1 MPNVICIYGLQCDF
15 MQKKR
20 NTQIIKIADFTML
33 IQLPSSEMTKICQK
47 NGSLNRDL
55 LNFLYRYGIFW
66 MPPGESSH
74 PGGSECVWQRGE
86 EGVLG

>member
-1 MPNVICIYGLQCDF
+1 MLSISMAYNVISC
-15 MQKKR
+15 KKIER
-20 NTQIIKIADFTML
+20 NTQKIKIADFTMY
-33 IQLPSSEMTKICQK
+33 IRLPSSEMTKNRQK

-74 PGGSECVWQRGE
+74 PGGSEYV
-86 EGVLG
+86 